1 MILLHTDLHGLE
13 DATAME
19 RWLNI
24 FSQALI
30 ITYFV
35 MIMMMVIE
43 YFTIVTRGKWDIK
56 LQKKP
61 FFQMVIASLLGII
74 PGCLGTF
81 TVVTLYLHQIFRFS
95 SMNVAMIATTGDE
108 AFLMYSMFPGKALLL
123 NVILFLISIISGLV
137 IALIFR
143 KNDYFTKF
151 RDHLVIH
158 ENEPVHVNF
167 HKHDAGS
174 QPQKLSFVRALLITG
189 LALFLI
195 FVIFFQG
202 DEWGWERITLVI
214 STIIGLVI
222 VIFVSKHFLTDH
234 LWQHTVKKHIPRIFL
249 WTIGTFAFLEIVLHN
264 LHIEHYLENNY
275 WIVLAIALIIGII
288 PQSGPNL
295 VFVTLFASGHIPFSI
310 LLANSIVQNGHGSM
324 PLLAESRKS
333 FVIMKSIGLF
343 IGLLAG
349 IVGVL
354 FGF

>member
-1 MILLHTDLHGLE
+1 MILLHTDLHGME
-13 DATAME
+13 DATTLE
-19 RWLNI
+19 RWLDI
-24 FSQALI
+24 FSQALV

-35 MIMMMVIE
+35 LIMMMVIE
-43 YFTIVTRGKWDIK
+43 YITVVTRGKWDVN

-61 FFQMVIASLLGII
+61 FFQMIVASILGII

-95 SMNVAMIATTGDE
+95 SLNVAMIATTGDE

-123 NVILFLISIISGLV
+123 NVILFAVSIFSGLILAYV
-137 IALIFR
+137 FR

-151 RDHLVIH
+151 SDHLVIH
-158 ENEPVHVNF
+158 ENEPVYANF
-167 HKHDAGS
+167 HKHDPGTNS
-174 QPQKLSFVRALLITG
+174 HNFSFIRALLVTG
-189 LALFLI
+189 LSLFLI

-202 DEWGWERITLVI
+202 EEWGWERITLVI
-214 STIIGLVI
+214 STIIGLFI
-222 VIFVSKHFLTDH
+222 VVTVSGHFLTDH

-249 WTIGTFAFLEIVLHN
+249 WTIGTFAFLEIILHN
-264 LHIEHYLENNY
+264 LHFEQYVADNY
-275 WIVLAIALIIGII
+275 WIVLMLALLVGII

-295 VFVTLFASGHIPFSI
+295 IFVTLFASGHIPFSI

-333 FVIMKSIGLF
+333 FMIMKSIGLF

-349 IVGVL
+349 ISGIL